1 MCCAEGYTQS
11 FLGAWHV
18 GKSVQTTIGAHSAL
32 IRIARA
38 PKWGPSCTQFFFS
51 SKEVGIDLSCSISV
65 WKRKVTVQKSFPC
78 TSSPLFWFEV
88 FLWKFLNEVGPW
100 GPTEFR
106 NFHKNTEIQKRGEQG
121 QGMIFC
127 TWNLLFHS
135 QIEQE
140 LPFLIEGLLSAQD
153 KLEKKPKQC
162 WEFFGPVWKSHFFL
176 HKVGKVTFSY
186 TSVGKLFTFIFL

>member
-1 MCCAEGYTQS
+1 MLATGGTIPDWVLDFKKTWIKL
-11 FLGAWHV
+11 FLKTFPA
-18 GKSVQTTIGAHSAL
+18 QL
-32 IRIARA
+32 
-38 PKWGPSCTQFFFS
+38 
-51 SKEVGIDLSCSISV
+51 SV

-153 KLEKKPKQC
+153 KLVERTQKSAENFLDQC
-162 WEFFGPVWKSHFFL
+162 
-176 HKVGKVTFSY
+176 GKVTFFC
-186 TSVGKLFTFIFL
+186 TW